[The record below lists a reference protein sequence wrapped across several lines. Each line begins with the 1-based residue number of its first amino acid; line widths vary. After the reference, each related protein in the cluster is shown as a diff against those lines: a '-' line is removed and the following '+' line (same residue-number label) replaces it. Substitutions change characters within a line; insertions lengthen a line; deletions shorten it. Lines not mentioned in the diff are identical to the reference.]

1 MKPRHAR
8 IARLLSFL
16 LLSSIAFSATF
27 GAVHTHGSRSVG
39 PAAHASKAS
48 GFVRAGDPPG
58 GQTGGP
64 LRAGDCSI
72 CQLQRQLSG
81 GLLYGPVFTP
91 APPAEH
97 AAAALVTV
105 PYVSTVSTPRR
116 GRAPPQTY
124 L

>member
-1 MKPRHAR
+1 MAR
-8 IARLLSFL
+8 VLSFL

-27 GAVHTHGSRSVG
+27 GVVHTHGSRSNEPG
-39 PAAHASKAS
+39 ASESA
-48 GFVRAGDPPG
+48 GFVRAGDLAG
-58 GQTGGP
+58 GQTGGT
-64 LRAGDCSI
+64 LNAGDCSI
-72 CQLQRQLSG
+72 CQLHRQLSG

-105 PYVSTVSTPRR
+105 PYLSTNSTPRR
-116 GRAPPQTY
+116 GRAPPQTS

>member
-27 GAVHTHGSRSVG
+27 GAVHTHVSRLSG
-39 PAAHASKAS
+39 PAARASKAAGS
-48 GFVRAGDPPG
+48 VKAGDPTG
-58 GQTGGP
+58 GQTRGP
-64 LRAGDCSI
+64 LRGGDCSI
-72 CQLQRQLSG
+72 CQLHRQLSG

-91 APPAEH
+91 SPPAEH
-97 AAAALVTV
+97 AAAALVAV
-105 PYVSTVSTPRR
+105 PYISTSNTPQR
-116 GRAPPQTY
+116 GRAPPQTS

>member
-1 MKPRHAR
+1 M
-8 IARLLSFL
+8 RLLSFL

-27 GAVHTHGSRSVG
+27 GAVHTHGSRLSG
-39 PAAHASKAS
+39 PAASASNAAGS
-48 GFVRAGDPPG
+48 VRAGDPAG

-97 AAAALVTV
+97 AASAPVTV
-105 PYVSTVSTPRR
+105 PYLSTDSTPRR
-116 GRAPPQTY
+116 GRAPPQT
-124 L
+124 LL

>member
-1 MKPRHAR
+1 MAR
-8 IARLLSFL
+8 VLSFL

-27 GAVHTHGSRSVG
+27 GVVHTHGSRSNEPG
-39 PAAHASKAS
+39 AGASESA
-48 GFVRAGDPPG
+48 GFVRAGDLAG

-64 LRAGDCSI
+64 LNAGD
-72 CQLQRQLSG
+72 
-81 GLLYGPVFTP
+81 YGPVFTP

-105 PYVSTVSTPRR
+105 PYLSTNSTPRR
-116 GRAPPQTY
+116 GRAPPQTS